1 MKTLKNTKNKRDRV
15 KTTCSAPLLANTV
28 HCSTFKYIDI
38 LVKFRNSMIDKKNKI
53 QRINCGEVARPI
65 KYLAIEN
72 FT

>member
-1 MKTLKNTKNKRDRV
+1 MKNQKNTKNKRDRV
-15 KTTCSAPLLANTV
+15 RTTGSAPLLANAV
-28 HCSTFKYIDI
+28 YCSTFDCLNIH
-38 LVKFRNSMIDKKNKI
+38 VKFHNLMIDKTNKI